1 MAPVCS
7 NSSNSSVYKTLSKNL
22 KNVVTN
28 PEDYLRTQKSTSNKI
43 RKLLQQVYD
52 FTAANDQ
59 KNKNNPNIL
68 PQLVVND
75 LDAEQVWQLI
85 ELRNNV
91 VWPQFLEGTSKVLAR
106 NKGDLQLKYKSPS
119 KIIDKNDYESE
130 AEKAESSDDYAD
142 LYDDDDLDG
151 EDSEMFGDDKT
162 ARTKKKEKSS
172 VVDDKFFKL
181 SEMEAFLKT
190 EDEKQMH
197 KKKMQRPKDDF
208 DINMFEEDEEKD
220 DVENVC
226 YKDFFNDEEVV
237 DDEDEDEGED
247 DENVDDE
254 DDEDGS
260 EEENEDEDK
269 NENEHE
275 KENEFRNEEDEEDED
290 QDESMDEHSSG
301 EENYSN
307 KTTHMKPKS
316 ISHDNSEELK
326 DEEPKSSFENRQER
340 LNQRIKDHEQD
351 ILGEKPWQL
360 KGEINATNRP
370 QNSLLEEFLQFEAT
384 TRPAPI
390 ITEQTT
396 LRLEDIIRQRV
407 KDQLWDDVEFKVKPK
422 ERPQEYRKQMI
433 LDQEKSKES
442 LAVSYEKQYQQE
454 LEKFDPVSSESK
466 VEESK
471 IHNEIKELMTSLF
484 IKLDALSNFHFIP
497 KPVIPEPK
505 ILTNTPVLNMEEVAP
520 IAASSA
526 KFLAPE
532 EIIKR
537 SKGVL
542 GVNEREK
549 TDKNRE
555 RRHKKLR
562 QKAIQKIIKEKNIRK
577 QKMDTRLDKKEE
589 AASTT
594 NELIKRRNVEKMST
608 SQDEGPTKSSKAFF
622 SKLHETAT
630 LQKKN
635 RSSSEKLDKNAL
647 SAKKL
652 KL

>member
-52 FTAANDQ
+52 FTATNDQ

-68 PQLVVND
+68 AQLVVND

-85 ELRNNV
+85 ELRNNI

-106 NKGDLQLKYKSPS
+106 NKNDLQLKYKSPS

-151 EDSEMFGDDKT
+151 EDSEMCGDDKT
-162 ARTKKKEKSS
+162 ARTNKKKEKSS

-181 SEMEAFLKT
+181 SEMEAFLKA

-197 KKKMQRPKDDF
+197 KKKIQRPKDDF
-208 DINMFEEDEEKD
+208 DINMFEEDVEKD
-220 DVENVC
+220 EVENVC

-237 DDEDEDEGED
+237 DDEDEDDGED
-247 DENVDDE
+247 DENVDDD

-269 NENEHE
+269 NENE
-275 KENEFRNEEDEEDED
+275 FRNEEDEDDED

-307 KTTHMKPKS
+307 KTTHLKPKS
-316 ISHDNSEELK
+316 VSYEDSEELN

-340 LNQRIKDHEQD
+340 LGQRIKHHEQD

-390 ITEQTT
+390 ITEETT
-396 LRLEDIIRQRV
+396 LRLEDIIRQRI
-407 KDQLWDDVEFKVKPK
+407 KDQIWDDVEFKVKPK
-422 ERPQEYRKQMI
+422 ERPQEYRKQLV

-442 LAVSYEKQYQQE
+442 LAHTYEKQYQQE
-454 LEKFDPVSSESK
+454 LEKIDPTSSESNA
-466 VEESK
+466 EESK
-471 IHNEIKELMTSLF
+471 THIEIKELMTSLF

-505 ILTNTPVLNMEEVAP
+505 ILTNTPVINMEEVAP

-526 KFLAPE
+526 KFLTPE
-532 EIIKR
+532 EIVKR
-537 SKGVL
+537 SKKDVL
-542 GVNEREK
+542 GINERQK

-562 QKAIQKIIKEKNIRK
+562 QKAIQKVIKEKSIQK
-577 QKMDTRLDKKEE
+577 QNKGTRLDKKEE
-589 AASTT
+589 IASTT

-608 SQDEGPTKSSKAFF
+608 SQADEGPTKSSKAFF

-630 LQKKN
+630 MQKKV
-635 RSSSEKLDKNAL
+635 RSSSEKLEKNTL